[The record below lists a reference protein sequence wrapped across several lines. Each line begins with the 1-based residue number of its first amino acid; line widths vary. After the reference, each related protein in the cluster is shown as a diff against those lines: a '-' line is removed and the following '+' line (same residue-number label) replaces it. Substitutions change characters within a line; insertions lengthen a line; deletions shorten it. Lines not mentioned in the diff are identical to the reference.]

1 MQFTTDFNL
10 AERTINAVANA
21 RNINNGNVVVD
32 FNAYLQQSRYAAFTL
47 DLSNATL
54 MEVIEHI
61 IVIKEKVYPKYR
73 KQLSCLIKHLEAIQ
87 NDFNCVLMPHQITD
101 IFWYNFIPY
110 LLNKGILLSSIK
122 TLASQLRAVLTWA
135 SKYNARVSPT
145 FDFMK
150 IPDYKRQQV
159 ALTPDE
165 VSRIYHFDIN
175 TIPRRKQYIRHMETI
190 KDMFVLSCNLG
201 QRYSDMIRIDKS
213 CFDRNIF
220 SIVQQKTG
228 NKAVV
233 DINKFSIDKNT
244 TYAILEKYNWNSP
257 TRMDIS
263 SYNKYLKYFLDYVGL
278 NDIVKQENKVGGE
291 IETILIPKRKLI
303 CSHTGRRTFITNNIV
318 RNIPIAEIMRASGHK
333 NYTSFQKYIC
343 YND

>member
-1 MQFTTDFNL
+1 MSYNTEFIT
-10 AERTINAVANA
+10 
-21 RNINNGNVVVD
+21 NNQIISSIKGNKPNVNVD
-32 FNAYLQQSRYAAFTL
+32 FNTYLQNSRYATFTL
-47 DLSNATL
+47 DLSNCTL
-54 MEVIEHI
+54 MEVIEEI
-61 IVIKEKVYPKYR
+61 IVVKEKVFPKYR
-73 KQLSCLIKHLEAIQ
+73 KQLSCLIKHLEALQ
-87 NDFNCVLMPHQITD
+87 QDFNCILYPHQITD

-135 SKYNARVSPT
+135 SKYNAKVSPT
-145 FDFMK
+145 FDFMR

-175 TIPRRKQYIRHMETI
+175 TIPRRPQYLRHIEVI

-201 QRYSDMIRIDKS
+201 QRYSDMVRIDKT

-263 SYNKYLKYFLDYVGL
+263 SYNKYLKYFLEYVGL